1 MQIFNTT
8 SVEDMDSNPL
18 SKIIEELDPQERVV
32 FEYFKKNISVGEIL
46 AVKELRLLYKLEDPL
61 KIIESLIRK
70 GLLEKGVGCINL
82 ASSVRE
88 MLKKRV

>member
-1 MQIFNTT
+1 MQIFNTI
-8 SVEDMDSNPL
+8 SVKNMDSNPL
-18 SKIIEELDPQERVV
+18 SKIVEELDPQERIV

-61 KIIESLIRK
+61 KIIDSLIRK
-70 GLLEKGVGCINL
+70 GLLEKRVGCINL

-88 MLKKRV
+88 MLKRRI

>member
-1 MQIFNTT
+1 MQIFNTI
-8 SVEDMDSNPL
+8 SVKNIDSNPL
-18 SKIIEELDPQERVV
+18 SKIIEELDPQERIV

-61 KIIESLIRK
+61 KIIDSLIRK

-88 MLKKRV
+88 MLKRRI

>member
-1 MQIFNTT
+1 MQIFNTI
-8 SVEDMDSNPL
+8 SVKNMDSNPL
-18 SKIIEELDPQERVV
+18 SKIIEELDPQERIV

-61 KIIESLIRK
+61 KIIDSLIRK

-88 MLKKRV
+88 MLKRRI

>member
-1 MQIFNTT
+1 
-8 SVEDMDSNPL
+8 MDSNPL
-18 SKIIEELDPQERVV
+18 SKIIEELDPQERMV

-61 KIIESLIRK
+61 KIIDSLIRK

-88 MLKKRV
+88 MLKRRI

>member
-1 MQIFNTT
+1 MQIFNTI
-8 SVEDMDSNPL
+8 SVKNMDSNPL
-18 SKIIEELDPQERVV
+18 SKIVEELDPQERIV

-61 KIIESLIRK
+61 KIIDSLIRK

-88 MLKKRV
+88 MLKRRI

>member
-1 MQIFNTT
+1 VKNL
-8 SVEDMDSNPL
+8 DSNPL
-18 SKIIEELDPQERVV
+18 TKIIEELDPQERMV
-32 FEYFKKNISVGEIL
+32 FEYFKKNMSVGEIL

-61 KIIESLIRK
+61 KVIDSLIRK

-88 MLKKRV
+88 MLKRRI

>member
-1 MQIFNTT
+1 VKN
-8 SVEDMDSNPL
+8 VDSNPL
-18 SKIIEELDPQERVV
+18 TKIIEELDPQERMV

-61 KIIESLIRK
+61 KVIDSLIRK

-88 MLKKRV
+88 MLKRRI